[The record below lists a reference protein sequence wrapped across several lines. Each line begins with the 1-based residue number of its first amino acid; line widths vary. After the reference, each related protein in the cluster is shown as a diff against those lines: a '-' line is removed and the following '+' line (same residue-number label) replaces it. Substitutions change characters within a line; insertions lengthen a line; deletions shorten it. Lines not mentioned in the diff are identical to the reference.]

1 MRESINIGSVED
13 DDIDTRDSLSGDCTA
28 TSKNRFRL

>member
-1 MRESINIGSVED
+1 MRESVED